1 MVERVILHVDMNA
14 FYASVEC
21 LHRPDIRH
29 LPVAVGGSEAQRNGI
44 ILAKNQLAK
53 QAGIKTGEA
62 LWEARAKCPE
72 LCIVPPNYPLYIRY
86 SRLAR
91 QIYNS
96 YTQQVEPFGLDE
108 AWLDITGR
116 NGPLVADEIRQRV
129 KEELGVTVSVG
140 IAWCKVFAKLGSDMK
155 KPDACTYITKQNYKH
170 VVWPL
175 PVEDL
180 LYVGR
185 ATRRKLL
192 ALGIHTI
199 GELAVLPEEYLRK
212 RFGKIGSLLHHFANG
227 TEDAPVKEMIYENA
241 IKSVGNSVT
250 TPRDLINERDAKI
263 VFYALCESVA
273 ARLREEGLAAMGL
286 GIVVRGND
294 LVYEQYQCMLER
306 ASNLTE
312 ELVAAALELF
322 QHNFHW
328 PSPIRSLGV
337 RAFTLQPE
345 SPEQIAFFKDEK
357 LRDKTI
363 HLDRAIDLMRARYGY
378 TSLRRGLMLCD
389 PLGRIDAKGSHTI
402 APISYFKN
410 GETVG

>member
-1 MVERVILHVDMNA
+1 MERVILHVDMNA

-21 LHRPDIRH
+21 LHRPAIRD
-29 LPVAVGGSEAQRNGI
+29 LPVAVGGDEAQRNGI
-44 ILAKNQLAK
+44 ILAKNQKAK
-53 QAGIKTGEA
+53 RAGVITGEA
-62 LWEARAKCPE
+62 LWEARTKCPE
-72 LCIVPPNYPLYIRY
+72 LCVVPPNYPLYVRY
-86 SRLAR
+86 SRMAR

-108 AWLDITGR
+108 AWLDVTGKD
-116 NGPLVADEIRQRV
+116 GLAVAEEIRLRI
-129 KEELGVTVSVG
+129 KDELGVTVSIG

-155 KPDACTYITKQNYKH
+155 KPDACTLISKENYKTL
-170 VVWPL
+170 VWPL

-180 LYVGR
+180 LYIGR
-185 ATRRKLL
+185 ATSRKLR
-192 ALGIHTI
+192 ALGIRTI
-199 GELAVLPEEYLRK
+199 GELAILPETYLRK
-212 RFGKIGSLLHHFANG
+212 RFGKIGSLLHHFSNG
-227 TEDAPVKEMIYENA
+227 SEDGAVKEMIYKDS

-250 TPRDLINERDAKI
+250 TPRDLCNEQDVKI

-273 ARLREEGLAAMGL
+273 ARLREEALAAMGI
-286 GIVVRGND
+286 GIVVRGNT

-312 ELVAAALELF
+312 ELVAAVLGLF
-322 QHNFHW
+322 QNNFTW

-337 RAFTLQPE
+337 RAFALQPE
-345 SPEQIAFFKDEK
+345 CPEQMAFFRDEE
-357 LRDKTI
+357 LRHKTMY
-363 HLDRAIDLMRARYGY
+363 LDRAIDSMRERYGY
-378 TSLRRGLMLCD
+378 SSLRRGLMLCD